1 MNTTNK
7 RMIKIL
13 DSIPKFETYSKYNTS
28 LEKVF
33 HDNSLKQL
41 IKNLKEEKKPQIY
54 SFFNVEEKKLPT
66 KSIFQ
71 PNGIDINIDEPRD
84 SLLYDTGKAK
94 IKTNDN
100 TIKKSPI
107 YFTKNNS
114 RPLLDAISYNP
125 NYNSIYKNIPCVKI
139 RKPSKDNSPLY
150 KFNNEKFK
158 SASRKKIEN
167 PFLTEIGKMTMS
179 SSNILRG
186 KRINLSQS
194 KIFQNINISESP
206 TKISKIIK
214 TEENEDKNNHSLKF
228 ENYLERKEIKY
239 DVNPKVS
246 YIQPYNYQKTR
257 NKSIDFKKMQS
268 RENHSYLISDNI
280 KVPSIGYYNINYNCL
295 DKNMGK
301 ILLGDLSKRKKNKK
315 YLLKKLWANYG
326 VTVNYKLVNNKKL
339 GKLVLNNKIINI

>member
-7 RMIKIL
+7 RIIKIL
-13 DSIPKFETYSKYNTS
+13 DSIPKIETYSKYNTS

-33 HDNSLKQL
+33 HDNSLKKL
-41 IKNLKEEKKPQIY
+41 IKNLKEQKKPQIY
-54 SFFNVEEKKLPT
+54 SYFNVDEKKIPT

-71 PNGIDINIDEPRD
+71 SYGADIKIDEPRD
-84 SLLYDTGKAK
+84 SILYDTGKVK
-94 IKTNDN
+94 KKTNDN
-100 TIKKSPI
+100 SIKKSPI

-114 RPLLDAISYNP
+114 KPLLDAISYNP

-139 RKPSKDNSPLY
+139 RKPTKDISPVYKVSK
-150 KFNNEKFK
+150 EKAK
-158 SASRKKIEN
+158 SASRKKIES
-167 PFLTEIGKMTMS
+167 PFLTEIGEMTMS
-179 SSNILRG
+179 SSNIFRD
-186 KRINLSQS
+186 KINLSQS
-194 KIFQNINISESP
+194 KIFQKLNISESP
-206 TKISKIIK
+206 SKINKIIK

-228 ENYLERKEIKY
+228 ESYLDRKEIKY

-246 YIQPYNYQKTR
+246 YIQPYNYQKIR
-257 NKSIDFKKMQS
+257 NNSVDFKKMPS
-268 RENHSYLISDNI
+268 RENLSYLISDNI

-301 ILLGDLSKRKKNKK
+301 ILLGDLSRRKKNKK

-339 GKLVLNNKIINI
+339 GKLVLNSNIINS